1 MKIYRFFILIA
12 LPALLWGC
20 SVSGDK
26 ENKTWV
32 AMHFLDYGTDQDLA
46 KLGNQL
52 AGLAE
57 MGVNTAILEVDY
69 HFSFESHPE
78 LRQGA
83 NTITKA
89 GAAEFA
95 GQCRK
100 AGMRL
105 FIEFQCLGHQSW
117 ARETYPL
124 LTVYPEFDLTPGAFP
139 GNEGLYCREWDPT
152 NPKVNEIVFTL
163 MDELIKA
170 FTPDGIHVGMDEVFL
185 LGSEQSPN
193 TKGKDPGVLFAQ
205 VVNELHYLIVNK
217 HGLEMMMWG
226 DRLIDAKVYS
236 YGDWEASSCG
246 TAPAIESIPKDII
259 IADWHYELRET
270 YPSVQMFLEKGFRV
284 LPTSWKD
291 VKASN
296 ALLNHALSQNN
307 PKMLGI
313 LFTAWSRYDDPKAWP
328 PLVEGMKILK

>member
-1 MKIYRFFILIA
+1 
-12 LPALLWGC
+12 
-20 SVSGDK
+20 
-26 ENKTWV
+26 
-32 AMHFLDYGTDQDLA
+32 MHFLDYTTDQDMV

-52 AGLAE
+52 SGLSE
-57 MGVNTAILEVDY
+57 MGVNTVILEVDY
-69 HFSFESHPE
+69 HYRYDSHPE
-78 LRQGA
+78 LRQGD

-95 GQCRK
+95 RLCRK

-117 ARETYPL
+117 AKQTFPL
-124 LTVYPEFDLTPGAFP
+124 LTVYPELDLTPGAFP

-152 NPKVNEIVFTL
+152 NPKVNEIVFAL

-193 TKGKDPGVLFAQ
+193 TKGMNPAGLFAR
-205 VVNELHYLIVNK
+205 VVNEYHDFIVK
-217 HGLEMMMWG
+217 QHGLEMMMWG
-226 DRLIDAKVYS
+226 DRLIDAKVYN
-236 YGDWEASSCG
+236 YGDWEASSSG
-246 TAPAIESIPKDII
+246 TAPAVDSIPKDII

-270 YPSVQMFLEKGFRV
+270 YPSIPMFLGKGYRV

-291 VKASN
+291 VKTSN
-296 ALLNHALSQNN
+296 ALLNNGLSQNN
-307 PKMLGI
+307 SKMLGI
-313 LFTAWSRYDDPKAWP
+313 LFSAWSQYDDPKGWP
-328 PLVEGMKILK
+328 PLVEGVKLLK